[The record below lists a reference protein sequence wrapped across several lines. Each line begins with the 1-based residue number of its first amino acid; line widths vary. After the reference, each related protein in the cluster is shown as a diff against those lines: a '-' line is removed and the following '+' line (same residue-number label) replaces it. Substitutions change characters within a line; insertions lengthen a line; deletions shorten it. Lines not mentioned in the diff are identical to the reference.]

1 MFPLRLMGF
10 MCYIVFRACM
20 FLGGIILMSVYEIW
34 DLAKEYPGIFA
45 DAKGSSIT
53 FNTENCDEEYLH
65 GSVMEC
71 IKKVLGDEYEWR

>member
-1 MFPLRLMGF
+1 
-10 MCYIVFRACM
+10 
-20 FLGGIILMSVYEIW
+20 MSVYEIW